1 MCVAAVVAFYMGA
14 ALVMVFVNKTVLN
27 STPDTPL
34 LFLFLQLT
42 IAVILLHATAL
53 FSSRIEI
60 PHWDLHTAKKLLPV
74 VTINIVG
81 LVFNTLCLREVE
93 ASFFQI
99 ARGLVLPLTIA
110 VTSVTTHSH
119 PAARVIIAA
128 GIVTVGFFIGV
139 APAGNLPVTSIPSPI
154 SLFYGV
160 FSSLA
165 IAIHTVLIKSS
176 LPYCNNS
183 TIQLAYWTNAGSAI
197 LVAPFVLLLGEPA
210 RILELSA
217 SPEWNMKVFVWG
229 SLVTGFFGFLL
240 CVAGLLSIKVTSP
253 VTHMF
258 SSAARSV
265 IQTLLGVWLF
275 QDVLTVNRVTSL
287 MTILSGT
294 MYYTWIKATNQAQAP
309 PPARPVDLEAL
320 NRSRDDKDESND
332 VQVQEKKATGS
343 D

>member
-1 MCVAAVVAFYMGA
+1 
-14 ALVMVFVNKTVLN
+14 
-27 STPDTPL
+27 
-34 LFLFLQLT
+34 
-42 IAVILLHATAL
+42 
-53 FSSRIEI
+53 
-60 PHWDLHTAKKLLPV
+60 
-74 VTINIVG
+74 
-81 LVFNTLCLREVE
+81 
-93 ASFFQI
+93 
-99 ARGLVLPLTIA
+99 LPLTIA

-128 GIVTVGFFIGV
+128 GIVSIGFFIGV
-139 APAGNLPVTSIPSPI
+139 APTNNVPVASIPSPI

-210 RILELSA
+210 RMLELSA
-217 SPEWNMKVFVWG
+217 STEWNMRVFIWG

-275 QDVLTVNRVTSL
+275 QDILTVNRVLSI

-294 MYYTWIKATNQAQAP
+294 MYYTWAKATSQTQAQ

-320 NRSRDDKDESND
+320 NRPNENKDESID
-332 VQVQEKKATGS
+332 MQAREKASSS
-343 D
+343 DSS

>member
-1 MCVAAVVAFYMGA
+1 MGCDHCQEATSGSLNQHHRSCVQHPLSSRSGGIVFSGTD
-14 ALVMVFVNKTVLN
+14 LVSFQAPTSNL
-27 STPDTPL
+27 TPD
-34 LFLFLQLT
+34 
-42 IAVILLHATAL
+42 
-53 FSSRIEI
+53 
-60 PHWDLHTAKKLLPV
+60 
-74 VTINIVG
+74 
-81 LVFNTLCLREVE
+81 
-93 ASFFQI
+93 FQI

-128 GIVTVGFFIGV
+128 GIVSVGFFIGV
-139 APAGNLPVTSIPSPI
+139 APANNVPVASIPSPI

-165 IAIHTVLIKSS
+165 IAVHTVLIKSS

-217 SPEWNMKVFVWG
+217 STEWNMRVFVWG

-258 SSAARSV
+258 SSVRPVHHAP
-265 IQTLLGVWLF
+265 
-275 QDVLTVNRVTSL
+275 RVTNVIFYIS
-287 MTILSGT
+287 
-294 MYYTWIKATNQAQAP
+294 P
-309 PPARPVDLEAL
+309 H
-320 NRSRDDKDESND
+320 
-332 VQVQEKKATGS
+332 
-343 D
+343 

>member
-1 MCVAAVVAFYMGA
+1 MLLFRHICLAYPDM
-14 ALVMVFVNKTVLN
+14 LLNRNKTVLN

-34 LFLFLQLT
+34 LLLFIQLI
-42 IAVILLHATAL
+42 IAVVGLHVSAL

-60 PHWDLHTAKKLLPV
+60 PHWDLYTAKKLLPV

-93 ASFFQI
+93 ATFFQVLTFFFSRSVVQPNSGSYQI

-119 PAARVIIAA
+119 PSVRVIIATS
-128 GIVTVGFFIGV
+128 IVTMGFFVGV
-139 APAGNLPVTSIPSPI
+139 APTGNIPVAAIPSPI

-165 IAIHTVLIKSS
+165 IAIHTVLIKAS

-197 LVAPFVLLLGEPA
+197 LLAPFVLLLGEPV

-217 SPEWNMKVFVWG
+217 SPDWNMKVFVWG

-240 CVAGLLSIKVTSP
+240 CIAGLLSIKVTSP

-258 SSAARSV
+258 SSVRPYYASPVTNITNFILPPTRLLAREYKRFWV
-265 IQTLLGVWLF
+265 FGYF
-275 QDVLTVNRVTSL
+275 RTS
-287 MTILSGT
+287 
-294 MYYTWIKATNQAQAP
+294 
-309 PPARPVDLEAL
+309 
-320 NRSRDDKDESND
+320 
-332 VQVQEKKATGS
+332 
-343 D
+343 